1 MPFKY
6 ALMCDTLP
14 WIGYNILETPREILQ
29 AAADVGY
36 DSIDLPADLT
46 MNAQR
51 WRQMVEESGLV
62 VTEVLAAWGYY
73 HAGEERNLASPD
85 GETRQ
90 RAVQYALDTVDLAAA
105 LGPDSPNFVPPN
117 PPCPSSPIRAN
128 PSPCCGATFAIRSGK
143 FAPMPA
149 SAASPSCWNL

>member
-14 WIGYNILETPREILQ
+14 WIGYNVLETPREIMQ

-46 MNAQR
+46 MDAQR

-73 HAGEERNLASPD
+73 HAA
-85 GETRQ
+85 TR
-90 RAVQYALDTVDLAAA
+90 LIWPPLW
-105 LGPDSPNFVPPN
+105 GPNSPNFVPPN

-128 PSPCCGATFAIRSGK
+128 PSPY
-143 FAPMPA
+143 
-149 SAASPSCWNL
+149 